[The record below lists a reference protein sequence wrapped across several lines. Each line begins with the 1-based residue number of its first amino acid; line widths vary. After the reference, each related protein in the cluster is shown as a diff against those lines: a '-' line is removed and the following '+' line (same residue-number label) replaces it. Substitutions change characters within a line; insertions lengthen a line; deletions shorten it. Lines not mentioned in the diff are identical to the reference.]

1 MKILIA
7 AAEFSPLARTGG
19 LGEAVAGLAQALA
32 RAGHPVAVA
41 MPRYQHLQDLG
52 EPETMRTVSV
62 WRHTEG
68 AVTVLLVDDPDAF
81 DRPGIYGPQAGAAY
95 ADQWWR
101 FGRFSAAVRKLAAAF
116 DILHIQDNHPGPAA
130 LEAPVP
136 TVLTIHN
143 AAYSISG
150 PAAQSAAAADLSPG
164 YAAPMAPLE
173 WFGEANFLKAGIVG
187 ADHVTTVSPTFA
199 RQIAVDPDVSS
210 GMDRLL
216 DGREVKGIVNGID
229 TADWDP
235 SADPY
240 LPEPLGKDLAGRT
253 AARAQ
258 LLDSVGLS
266 DGVIF
271 GNVGRMAEQKGL
283 GLLTRDL
290 DKLIDEGARF
300 VFVGNGELDSL
311 VDGWV
316 ESHPTAVAH
325 VEFTPS
331 LAHLVPAGADAYLMP
346 SRFEPCGIGQMY
358 AMRYG
363 AVPVVRLTGGL
374 ADTVVDIDEDP
385 DTGTGLGFRPFL
397 SNELTKTIRRAM
409 RLFETP
415 LWRRMQINGMERDF
429 SWDVAARAYV
439 ELYESIG

>member
-1 MKILIA
+1 MNVLIA

-32 RAGHPVAVA
+32 RGGHTATVA
-41 MPRYQHLQDLG
+41 MPRYQHLHDLG
-52 EPETMRTVSV
+52 EPSTIGAVHV
-62 WRHTEG
+62 WRHIEG
-68 AVTVLLVDDPDAF
+68 DVAVLLVDDPDAF

-95 ADQWWR
+95 EDQWWR
-101 FGRFSAAVRKLAAAF
+101 FGRFSAAVRKLAAGF
-116 DILHIQDNHPGPAA
+116 DILHIHDNHPGPAA

-150 PAAQSAAAADLSPG
+150 PAAQSAAAADLSPS

-187 ADHVTTVSPTFA
+187 ANEVTTVSPSFA
-199 RQIAVDPDVSS
+199 HQIAIDPDVSS

-216 DGREVKGIVNGID
+216 DGREVTGILNGID
-229 TADWDP
+229 TTEWNPMDDP
-235 SADPY
+235 H
-240 LPEPLGKDLAGRT
+240 LPEALGDDLAGRS
-253 AARAQ
+253 AARQ
-258 LLDSVGLS
+258 ELLRQAGLS
-266 DGVIF
+266 DGVVF

-283 GLLTRDL
+283 GLLAPAL
-290 DKLIDEGARF
+290 NELIAEGARF
-300 VFVGNGELDSL
+300 VFVGNGELDHV

-316 ESHPTAVAH
+316 DAHPDEVAH
-325 VEFTPS
+325 LPFSPA

-397 SNELTKTIRRAM
+397 ANELTKTIRRAM
-409 RLFETP
+409 RLIETP
-415 LWRRMQINGMERDF
+415 LWRRMQTNGMERDF
-429 SWDVAARAYV
+429 SWDLAARRYV
-439 ELYESIG
+439 ELYESTG